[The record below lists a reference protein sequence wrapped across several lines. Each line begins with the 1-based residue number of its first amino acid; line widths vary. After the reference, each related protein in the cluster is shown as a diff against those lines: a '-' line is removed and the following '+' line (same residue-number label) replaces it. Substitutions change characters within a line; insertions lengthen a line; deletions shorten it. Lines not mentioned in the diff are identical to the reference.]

1 MRVSVQ
7 LAPAQSSESQSSENR
22 PPESGSPESRSVE
35 LGPNLTL
42 IRRIR
47 GDGLT
52 VTTPSEPLAAGSVA
66 ALEAELD
73 GIASKSDI
81 SALKAERRAT
91 EGRWSA
97 AHERVLDLEETQF
110 QLLWN
115 VAQLWIAAMVLF
127 PLPLLFWSWDE
138 LFGYFVPHVLGG
150 LAAAGSVYF
159 LKSWWGNRPAHQ
171 QLEDLFL
178 ELDLS
183 LTGIDDQLSA
193 FPPLVLNEAPA
204 ARCTAESLDGFVALL
219 NRFSPARDIV
229 VLSAGEAGRA
239 LSRRLV
245 DQGGAETSEGDEL
258 AVTRA

>member
-1 MRVSVQ
+1 MRITVQ
-7 LAPAQSSESQSSENR
+7 LARTRSSEGQASENR
-22 PPESGSPESRSVE
+22 LPESRSAESRSIE

-47 GDGLT
+47 GEGIT
-52 VTTPSEPLAAGSVA
+52 ITTAAEPVAAQSVA
-66 ALEAELD
+66 ALESELD
-73 GIASKSDI
+73 RIAAKSDI

-91 EGRWSA
+91 EGRWTI
-97 AHERVLDLEETQF
+97 AHEKVLDLQETQF

-138 LFGYFVPHVLGG
+138 LFGHFVPHILGG

-159 LKSWWGNRPAHQ
+159 LKDWWANRPAHAE
-171 QLEDLFL
+171 LESIFL

-183 LTGIDDQLSA
+183 LIGIDDQLA
-193 FPPLVLNEAPA
+193 EFPPLVVNEPLTA
-204 ARCTAESLDGFVALL
+204 ACITESLDRFVALL

-229 VLSAGEAGRA
+229 VLSGGEPGRA

-245 DQGGAETSEGDEL
+245 DQGGEETSEGDEL